1 MPGPGETKAAVIKL
15 DPPESFS
22 KGGVVIG
29 FTSLETEAR
38 QEFNKIN
45 NKDGDPNNQFMGESV
60 VACGDE
66 VLIGWIYDGTN
77 FRDPNS

>member
-1 MPGPGETKAAVIKL
+1 MPGPGETRAAVVKL

-29 FTSLETEAR
+29 FTSLETEAK
-38 QEFNKIN
+38 QEINKTN
-45 NKDGDPNNQFMGESV
+45 NRDGDPSGQYMAEV
-60 VACGDE
+60 VFACGDE
-66 VLIGWIYDGTN
+66 VLIGWLFDGTN